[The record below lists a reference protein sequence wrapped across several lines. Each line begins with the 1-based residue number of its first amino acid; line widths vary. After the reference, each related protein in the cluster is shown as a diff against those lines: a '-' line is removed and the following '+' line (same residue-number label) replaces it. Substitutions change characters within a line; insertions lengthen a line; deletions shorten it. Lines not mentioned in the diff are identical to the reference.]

1 MMAGRSIALF
11 VLALQL
17 QPAVL
22 PAFCDD
28 ARAAQAA
35 ECDQLMSLT
44 HDERTLAGQQ
54 GHAPCLNP
62 ALCGI
67 VQPATPTS
75 AVTIPL
81 FIGLEAL
88 GTAVRIVGLVP
99 ATMMLAGVVTAVAAR
114 RRGELGGLASA
125 ALAWNTL
132 LLIVYAV
139 MVVALFLNPVTPS

>member
-1 MMAGRSIALF
+1 MDDPYAPRDADDVGLSHQRVRQTLSSIS
-11 VLALQL
+11 LALG
-17 QPAVL
+17 VG
-22 PAFCDD
+22 
-28 ARAAQAA
+28 
-35 ECDQLMSLT
+35 SLV
-44 HDERTLAGQQ
+44 A
-54 GHAPCLNP
+54 
-62 ALCGI
+62 
-67 VQPATPTS
+67 S
-75 AVTIPL
+75 FTIPL